1 MSPKHHSAASAAPV
15 ARPSCLAYHLLLR
28 RPRLPFLLTP
38 QPATPL
44 DPPTEPT
51 PVRRLPTA
59 ACRLEH
65 LAPTRP
71 FSTPP
76 HALSNYPPL
85 TSLRLDGGASRG
97 RDGGGVARVGRAG
110 APVARAGS
118 GEVAPASAARL
129 HRRTRRPRPRRAE
142 RGGALIPSLPD
153 STPRGPRMLGPR
165 VQARDAGGGT
175 ARAAKSWAKSG
186 ERSGGAQL

>member
-59 ACRLEH
+59 ACRLDH
-65 LAPTRP
+65 LAPARP
-71 FSTPP
+71 FSTQLEP
-76 HALSNYPPL
+76 HRETREPYEGSIP
-85 TSLRLDGGASRG
+85 GG
-97 RDGGGVARVGRAG
+97 
-110 APVARAGS
+110 
-118 GEVAPASAARL
+118 
-129 HRRTRRPRPRRAE
+129 
-142 RGGALIPSLPD
+142 
-153 STPRGPRMLGPR
+153 
-165 VQARDAGGGT
+165 
-175 ARAAKSWAKSG
+175 
-186 ERSGGAQL
+186 